1 MLYAAADTDLLRA
14 QTADNSTENE
24 TLNSSVGELLVDHN
38 DDGIANIDT
47 GLAAKALNNNVNQN
61 IELAEDGITDAN
73 SDGKKMGEEGVNGD
87 LASGASENLALEE
100 IEGSTNMCLE
110 IL

>member
-1 MLYAAADTDLLRA
+1 MLYTAADTDLLRA

-47 GLAAKALNNNVNQN
+47 GLAAKAVNYVNRN
-61 IELAEDGITDAN
+61 IELVGDGITDTN
-73 SDGKKMGEEGVNGD
+73 SDGKKMGEEGVNGE
-87 LASGASENLALEE
+87 LASGASENLALVE
-100 IEGSTNMCLE
+100 IEGSTNMCLK